1 MTKMRTNSAGFDQRR
16 FQMKKA
22 TLALILG
29 LLGFGLFVTSVAIAA
44 PDQPLVATSAQD
56 SLQFADPDTI
66 SPTTSISHPVASA
79 MAEYFEVEY
88 SEIAALHEEGLG
100 FGVISHAY
108 FVARTLG
115 ISPTKVIAKF
125 QAGTGWGMIMKE
137 YGLPPGLAGRG
148 GNLGT
153 IMSGRD
159 RMLPPGQLKKLS
171 SNEAD
176 EFVPP
181 GQRKKNDS
189 EGDTDFVPPG
199 QLKKSG
205 GDDNDDRGGPPN
217 VPPGQAKDK
226 GKKGR

>member
-1 MTKMRTNSAGFDQRR
+1 
-16 FQMKKA
+16 MKKA

>member
-1 MTKMRTNSAGFDQRR
+1 
-16 FQMKKA
+16 MKRA

-29 LLGFGLFVTSVAIAA
+29 LVGFGLFVTSVAIAA
-44 PDQPLVATSAQD
+44 PDQPLVATFAQD

-115 ISPTKVIAKF
+115 ISPTEVIAKF
-125 QAGTGWGMIMKE
+125 QAGTGWGVIMKE
-137 YGLPPGLAGRG
+137 YKLPPGLGGRG

-153 IMSGRD
+153 IMSGHD
-159 RMLPPGQLKKLS
+159 RVLPPGQQKKLS
-171 SNEAD
+171 SNEGD
-176 EFVPP
+176 TFVPS
-181 GQRKKNDS
+181 GQLKKNGS
-189 EGDTDFVPPG
+189 EGEAEFVPPG
-199 QLKKSG
+199 QLKKSVENG
-205 GDDNDDRGGPPN
+205 GDGRGGPPS
-217 VPPGQAKDK
+217 VPPGQAKEK
-226 GKKGR
+226 GKKGK

>member
-1 MTKMRTNSAGFDQRR
+1 
-16 FQMKKA
+16 MKKA

-44 PDQPLVATSAQD
+44 PDQPLVTILAQD

-66 SPTTSISHPVASA
+66 SPTTTISHPVASA
-79 MAEYFEVEY
+79 MAKYFKVEY

-100 FGVISHAY
+100 FGVIAHAY
-108 FVARTLG
+108 FVAETLG
-115 ISPTKVIAKF
+115 ISPMEVIAKF
-125 QAGTGWGMIMKE
+125 QAGTGWGVIMKE

-171 SNEAD
+171 SNEGD

-181 GQRKKNDS
+181 GQFKKNGS

-199 QLKKSG
+199 QLKKAG
-205 GDDNDDRGGPPN
+205 GNDNDDRGGPPS